1 MIQVLKASQARV
13 HKYRLL
19 YGRHQRPI
27 SAYQNKIKEASYAMS
42 TTTFMIPSSGLSKL
56 CALLALV
63 SIVSACNQ
71 PVKDDQAAGEAPA
84 GVEQISGLHV
94 VDCLL
99 PGQVRRLG
107 QGTYLTP
114 RRPVRTTA
122 SDCGIRGGEYVAF
135 DRADYKT
142 ALKVWLP
149 TAEQG
154 DAEAQTNV
162 GEIFERGLGGE
173 PNYKL
178 AAFWYQKAAD
188 QGDSRAQFNLG
199 TLYEQGHGVEKD
211 QLIAMNW
218 YRKAWGIEEDS
229 VIFRSAADKAQE
241 DLRKQLLAETEAKAK
256 QIQLLNRQ
264 IAQLELD
271 AKKAPLASPQTA
283 ELKQLVAWVS
293 ELESQRKASLDE
305 MDLLPRFRQPEAQPA
320 LEVKTLGEAEKVAVA
335 DLDFGK
341 YYALII
347 ANQNYDQIDNL
358 VTPHSDALRAK
369 DILENQYGFNV
380 TVVLDADSATVMQ
393 KINDFSSELKE
404 EDNLLIFYAGHG
416 SRIRSGEYEAGYW
429 LPVDA
434 NPPPQDTFWVSN
446 EFVTRHLAR
455 VKAKRVMVVSDSCY
469 AGLLSSSPGYLF
481 MGDQAN
487 YSMDYVRYK
496 FPKRS
501 RLLISSGGDFPV
513 LDNADGG
520 NSIFAKAFLD
530 VLENGTGVITGP
542 ELYLKIRERVTERA
556 QKLSFDQEPQ
566 LKVIKGAGHEVGDF
580 FFIKQ
585 S

>member
-1 MIQVLKASQARV
+1 MSLNPFIIFPRGLLPRVLLPRALPQAMAR
-13 HKYRLL
+13 
-19 YGRHQRPI
+19 
-27 SAYQNKIKEASYAMS
+27 
-42 TTTFMIPSSGLSKL
+42 L
-56 CALLALV
+56 CAATIFV
-63 SIVSACNQ
+63 SFVSACNS
-71 PVKDDQAAGEAPA
+71 PVKDEQASAQAPS
-84 GVEQISGLHV
+84 GVEEINGLHI

-107 QGTYLTP
+107 QSTYIAP
-114 RRPVRTTA
+114 RRPIRTTA

-149 TAEQG
+149 SAELG
-154 DAEAQTNV
+154 DADAQTNV

-173 PNYKL
+173 PNYEL

-188 QGDSRAQFNLG
+188 KGNARAQFNLG
-199 TLYEQGHGVEKD
+199 TLYEQGQGVEKN
-211 QLIAMNW
+211 QLTAMNW

-241 DLRKQLLAETEAKAK
+241 DLRQQLTAETEAKAR
-256 QIQLLNRQ
+256 QIQLLSRQ

-271 AKKAPLASPQTA
+271 AKKAPLASPQNA
-283 ELKQLVAWVS
+283 ELKQLVAWVA

-305 MDLLPRFRQPEAQPA
+305 MDLLPRFRQPSAQPA
-320 LEVKTLGEAEKVAVA
+320 LEVKTVGEAEKIAVA

-347 ANQNYDQIDNL
+347 ANQNYDQVDNL
-358 VTPHSDALRAK
+358 VTPHADALRAK
-369 DILENQYGFNV
+369 RVLEKQYGFNV

-393 KINDFSSELKE
+393 KINEFSSELKE

-455 VKAKRVMVVSDSCY
+455 IKAKRVMVVSDSCY

-513 LDNADGG
+513 LDNADQG

-530 VLENGTGVITGP
+530 ALESADGITTGP
-542 ELYLKIRERVTERA
+542 ELYLKIREKVASRA
-556 QKLSFDQEPQ
+556 KTLDFDQQPE

-580 FFIKQ
+580 FFIK
-585 S
+585 ST

>member
-1 MIQVLKASQARV
+1 MNMR
-13 HKYRLL
+13 RLINL
-19 YGRHQRPI
+19 PFFQRHRATI
-27 SAYQNKIKEASYAMS
+27 LFL
-42 TTTFMIPSSGLSKL
+42 TTTS
-56 CALLALV
+56 LL
-63 SIVSACNQ
+63 SACGQ
-71 PVKDDQAAGEAPA
+71 PVKDASFD
-84 GVEQISGLHV
+84 GVEKLDDLHV

-99 PGQVRRLG
+99 PGQIRNLG
-107 QGTYLTP
+107 QSTYLTP
-114 RRPVRTTA
+114 RRPTRTTA
-122 SDCGIRGGEYVAF
+122 SDCRIRGGEYVAY

-149 TAEQG
+149 SAEQG
-154 DAEAQTNV
+154 DAEAQANV

-173 PNYKL
+173 PNYEL
-178 AAFWYQKAAD
+178 AHFWYQKAAD
-188 QGDSRAQFNLG
+188 QGLSRAQFNLG
-199 TLYEQGHGVEKD
+199 TLYEQGLGVAKN
-211 QLIAMNW
+211 QLLAMNW
-218 YRKAWGIEEDS
+218 YRKAWGIEEDNI
-229 VIFRSAADKAQE
+229 IFQSAAQKAQDE
-241 DLRKQLLAETEAKAK
+241 LRQQLLAESEAKAN
-256 QIQLLNRQ
+256 QIALLNRQ
-264 IAQLELD
+264 IAQLQQE
-271 AKKAPLASPQTA
+271 AKQAPLATPQTA
-283 ELKQLVAWVS
+283 ELKQLVAWVND
-293 ELESQRKASLDE
+293 LEAQRSASLQE
-305 MDLLPRFRQPEAQPA
+305 MDLLPRLREPAATPA
-320 LEVKTLGEAEKVAVA
+320 LEVKSLGEAEKRALG
-335 DLDFGK
+335 DLNFGK

-358 VTPHSDALRAK
+358 LTPHADALRAK
-369 DILENQYGFNV
+369 AILEQQYGFNV
-380 TVVLDADSATVMQ
+380 TVVLDADSATVMR

-416 SRIRSGEYEAGYW
+416 SRIASGGYEAGYW

-434 NPPPQDTFWVSN
+434 NPPPEDTFWVSN

-469 AGLLSSSPGYLF
+469 AGLLSSAPGYLF

-520 NSIFAKAFLD
+520 NSVFAKAFLD
-530 VLENGTGVITGP
+530 VLEEGEGVMTGP
-542 ELYLKIRERVTERA
+542 ELYLKIRNRVSEKARSIDF
-556 QKLSFDQEPQ
+556 KQEPQ